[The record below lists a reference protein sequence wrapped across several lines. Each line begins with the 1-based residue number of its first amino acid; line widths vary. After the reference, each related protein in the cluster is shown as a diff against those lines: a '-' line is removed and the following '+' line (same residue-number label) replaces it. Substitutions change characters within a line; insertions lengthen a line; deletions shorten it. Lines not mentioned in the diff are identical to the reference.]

1 MLCAV
6 VLRRIFVPQAK
17 TILLVK
23 QRLFHLFTDLTNTS
37 YSLLRQIMTP
47 SVSGGLRLVLSNTSK
62 KTNQGIFRQFCHKR
76 CDLMMMKAHPPEQI

>member
-37 YSLLRQIMTP
+37 YSLLRRIMTP
-47 SVSGGLRLVLSNTSK
+47 SVPGELRLVLSNTSK
-62 KTNQGIFRQFCHKR
+62 T
-76 CDLMMMKAHPPEQI
+76 QIRVFFGNSVTKGVI